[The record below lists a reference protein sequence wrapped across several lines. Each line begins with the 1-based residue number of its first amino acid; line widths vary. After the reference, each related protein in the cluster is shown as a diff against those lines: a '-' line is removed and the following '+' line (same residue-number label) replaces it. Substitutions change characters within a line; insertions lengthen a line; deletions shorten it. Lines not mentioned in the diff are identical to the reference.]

1 MHRARD
7 HIRAA
12 LIVAHLAAITVA
24 AVPTPA
30 GYLGEERLDDEE
42 VRASLAPW
50 AGLVARLGLADDVD
64 GGYRWLWG
72 AGRVMVDARRAAM
85 EHVSP
90 YLKFTGN
97 AQSWKMFGVVPTR
110 YARLEVHG
118 RATDGPWEP
127 LYVERQGPDWGWV
140 LLDHGRIRA
149 MRSGFAAR
157 EGRGRYEQLA
167 ALVGRRALAEH
178 PRLQAVRVR
187 FQAVTVPP
195 AARLR
200 ADGGLTEG
208 RTFWTVEIPRES
220 GP

>member
-1 MHRARD
+1 MLRTRD

-12 LIVAHLAAITVA
+12 LIVAHLTAIRVA
-24 AVPTPA
+24 SVPTPA
-30 GYLGEERLDDEE
+30 GYLTEERMNDAD

-50 AGLVARLGLADDVD
+50 AGLVARLGLADDAD

-72 AGRVMVDARRAAM
+72 AGRVMVETRRAVM

-90 YLKFTGN
+90 YLRFTGN
-97 AQSWKMFGVVPTR
+97 AQSWKMFGVVPAK
-110 YARLEVHG
+110 YARLELHG
-118 RATDGPWEP
+118 RASGGEWEP

-140 LLDHGRIRA
+140 LLDHSRIRA

-157 EGRGRYEQLA
+157 EGRSRYEQFA

-178 PRLQAVRVR
+178 PRFDAVRVR
-187 FQAVTVPP
+187 FQGVTVPA

-200 ADGGLTEG
+200 ADGGLTETK
-208 RTFWTVEIPRES
+208 TFWTVEIPRE
-220 GP
+220 PAP